1 MRSAVGRSCRLVRL
15 RYLGPASPLLTYRR
29 FCYLVYLN
37 STVAPGRRLYV
48 RRDAIAE
55 RSFELTE
62 DLVASIEYSQVRKGM
77 VIVGEGGQ
85 LLHVVDRDLNT
96 PGNWRAILQLK
107 LKNLKTGSI
116 TINRVR
122 PQDKV
127 EQAYL
132 DKREMQYIY
141 QDGDG
146 YVFMD
151 TENFDQITIGKEWAG
166 DLMMYMKEGNNA
178 QVVFYESKPISL
190 ELPATVDLKVTDTE
204 PSVKGATAAA
214 QYKPATLETGLKVTV
229 PPFVNVGEMVAV
241 DTRTGE
247 YLSRAK

>member
-1 MRSAVGRSCRLVRL
+1 M
-15 RYLGPASPLLTYRR
+15 
-29 FCYLVYLN
+29 
-37 STVAPGRRLYV
+37 
-48 RRDAIAE
+48 
-55 RSFELTE
+55 
-62 DLVASIEYSQVRKGM
+62 ASIEYSQVRKGM
-77 VIVGEGGQ
+77 VIVGDDGQ
-85 LLHVVDRDLNT
+85 LYHVVDRDLNT

-151 TENFDQITIGKEWAG
+151 TENYDQITIGKEWAG
-166 DLMMYMKEGNNA
+166 DLMIYMKENNKA
-178 QVVFYESKPISL
+178 QVVFYEGKPISL
-190 ELPATVDLKVTDTE
+190 ELPATVELKVIETE

-214 QYKPATLETGLKVTV
+214 QYKPATLETGLKITV
-229 PPFVNVGEMVAV
+229 PPFVGIGETVAV